1 MKIGDLVSLTSENT
15 WRYPDR
21 NWCKEQQAMIVI
33 RESENCIAFAGW
45 PITWLPKR
53 YFEVRSAA
61 R

>member
-21 NWCKEQQAMIVI
+21 NWHQQVMIVI
-33 RESENCIAFAGW
+33 RESETCIAFAGW
-45 PITWLPKR
+45 PITWVPKR
-53 YFEVRSAA
+53 YFEVISAA